1 MLARLTKTASAVTS
15 VLIVVIGASGASA
28 DVSLAEAP
36 LTEVRQVRSLSAD
49 EAGRSH
55 PVHLHGVVTYYHYL
69 PEWNPLFVQDRTGG
83 IYIQSGAGDLGLHA
97 GEEVEVDGVTGP
109 GRFAPLVLEPRI
121 RRLGHGGLP
130 QPVLRTIDEMLDGAW
145 DSQWIQVE
153 GVVRR
158 VEKHAIAGLFM
169 LTLAGGRR
177 TYRSVVRPSGTAPP
191 PDLVDARVRVRGAAG
206 TFFTQR
212 RQIVGVQILTPGFE
226 NVEIVAPPQADPFHL
241 PVRPVSGLFQF
252 DPKGASGQRVRVGGT
267 VTATEEDG
275 ALFIRDQTGG
285 LRIETEGPS
294 DLRRGDVIEAVGFA
308 EVGEYSPTL
317 QAAQVRRMRAG
328 PVSEA
333 RPVSVDEIMT
343 GDYDSLPVQIDG
355 VLADQAPLRSGAS
368 LLVKAGSQA
377 FQASVAR
384 SWPTGWNNGS
394 LIRLR
399 GICLVQPGPDNRVHS
414 FRLAVGSAADVTMLG
429 AGSWW
434 TLRRALWAIVGLN
447 GIVVLG
453 LAWNVML
460 RRRVEQELARV
471 RVLRGLLP
479 ICAWCKRIRDD
490 RGYWSQVETYIQQ
503 HSSAD
508 FSHGICPECQ
518 VRELDRSRSAE
529 STTPQ

>member
-1 MLARLTKTASAVTS
+1 MLAPLTKTASAVTFA
-15 VLIVVIGASGASA
+15 LIVIIGSA
-28 DVSLAEAP
+28 GVPAGVSAGETP
-36 LTEVRQVRSLSAD
+36 LTEVRQVRSLSPD
-49 EAGRSH
+49 EAARSH
-55 PVHLHGVVTYYHYL
+55 PVLLHGVVTYYHYL
-69 PEWNPLFVQDRTGG
+69 AEWNPLFVQDATGG
-83 IYIQSGAGDLGLHA
+83 IYVQSGAGDLGLHA
-97 GEEVEVDGVTGP
+97 GDEVEVEGVTGP
-109 GRFAPLVLEPRI
+109 GRFAPLVREPRI
-121 RRLGHGGLP
+121 RRLGHGRLP
-130 QPVLRTIDEMLDGAW
+130 QAALRTIDELLDGAW
-145 DSQWIQVE
+145 DSQFVEVE

-158 VEKHAIAGLFM
+158 VEKHATAGLFM
-169 LTLAGGRR
+169 LTLAGSRR
-177 TYRSVVRPSGTAPP
+177 TYRSVVRPSGTAAP

-226 NVEIVAPPQADPFHL
+226 NVEIVVPPRADPFHL
-241 PVRPVSGLFQF
+241 PVRPASGLFQF
-252 DPKGASGQRVRVGGT
+252 DPKGGSGQRVRVRGT

-275 ALFIRDQTGG
+275 ALFIEDETGG
-285 LRIETEGPS
+285 LRIETDGPS

-317 QAAQVRRMRAG
+317 QAAQVRRVHGG
-328 PVSEA
+328 PVPAA
-333 RPVSVDEIMT
+333 RPVTVDEAMT
-343 GDYDSLPVQIDG
+343 GDYDSLPVQIEG

-377 FQASVAR
+377 FHVRVAR

-394 LIRLR
+394 LVRLR

-414 FRLAVGSAADVTMLG
+414 FRLAVGSADDVTMLG

-434 TLRRALWAIVGLN
+434 TLRRALWAVVGLS
-447 GIVVLG
+447 GIVMIG

-490 RGYWSQVETYIQQ
+490 RGYWSQVETYIHQ

-529 STTPQ
+529 SPTPQ